1 MLLSK
6 QGASRSGERDISVY
20 CGVQTITLKIN
31 LCPVLYSGYKD
42 ADLALNSR
50 HGDAQCRGFIN
61 NNTFPTA
68 VLFSIS
74 LSTLEAC
81 GNMLEVS
88 TSQGFNAYGNISMVQ
103 MGNISGYIDTP
114 DPPTVISYLPGLV
127 YKFSCS
133 YPLEYLLNNSQ
144 LAASSAAISVKDN
157 NGTFLSTLS
166 LVLYNDSTFSQLI
179 SIPMSGLSLKT
190 HVFAAVKATN
200 LDRRCYKDP
209 QTTVF
214 ENGKSQMGRF
224 AFEVFRFVKHK
235 NQKISTVFL
244 HCITKLC
251 RVDDCAVLM
260 PERQKGACFCVTAY
274 TDIAVYCGT
283 QSINLAIQV
292 CPVIYTGYNESL
304 LILNQIKDDPLCRG
318 KMDATV
324 SPPVVRFSFPLTQLD
339 ACGSIFRTTSAP
351 GTGIFSDFSNIQTVN
366 VSGVVRSFDPT
377 IGTVTYNAELS
388 YFYSCAYPLQ
398 YLINNTQVDVSS
410 SSIAVVD
417 NNGSFISTLSMQLFK
432 DINYTTPLVIPA
444 LGVELRTRIYVQVI
458 AANLT
463 SQVSTELFYKLNK
476 ATKHGKPFCHALKIL
491 LLFFSRRCSQDQF
504 TSMSEN
510 GNSQKARFSFPAFR
524 FIEQQNQTISTYY
537 LHCITRL
544 CETSTCAQ
552 FKQCNRR
559 RRRDTKTTTIK
570 DGISDTTLIS
580 SGPIKTRAETPLST
594 KEEAVSSAQK
604 DSGNGASV
612 GLGVALAVLVV
623 VGTVAALMAVS
634 FYRKLKMLR

>member
-1 MLLSK
+1 MEWICVPLVLFCGIHLAFTQFS
-6 QGASRSGERDISVY
+6 GFNCDPSYHSRFPGERDISVY

-81 GNMLEVS
+81 GNTLEVS

-190 HVFAAVKATN
+190 RVFAAVKATN
-200 LDRRCYKDP
+200 LDRRWNVLMDHCYATPSGNPNDGIRYNLFFGCYKDP

-235 NQKISTVFL
+235 NQKMSTVFL

-251 RVDDCAVLM
+251 RVDDCAILM
-260 PERQKGACFCVTAY
+260 P
-274 TDIAVYCGT
+274 ICG
-283 QSINLAIQV
+283 
-292 CPVIYTGYNESL
+292 
-304 LILNQIKDDPLCRG
+304 K
-318 KMDATV
+318 
-324 SPPVVRFSFPLTQLD
+324 
-339 ACGSIFRTTSAP
+339 
-351 GTGIFSDFSNIQTVN
+351 
-366 VSGVVRSFDPT
+366 
-377 IGTVTYNAELS
+377 
-388 YFYSCAYPLQ
+388 
-398 YLINNTQVDVSS
+398 
-410 SSIAVVD
+410 
-417 NNGSFISTLSMQLFK
+417 
-432 DINYTTPLVIPA
+432 
-444 LGVELRTRIYVQVI
+444 
-458 AANLT
+458 
-463 SQVSTELFYKLNK
+463 
-476 ATKHGKPFCHALKIL
+476 
-491 LLFFSRRCSQDQF
+491 
-504 TSMSEN
+504 
-510 GNSQKARFSFPAFR
+510 
-524 FIEQQNQTISTYY
+524 
-537 LHCITRL
+537 
-544 CETSTCAQ
+544 
-552 FKQCNRR
+552 R
-559 RRRDTKTTTIK
+559 RRRDTVEEHAVSGSSSGDAVITAGPIITR
-570 DGISDTTLIS
+570 SDESPTNNSQLVRGSSQHLNAVTSALIS
-580 SGPIKTRAETPLST
+580 GV
-594 KEEAVSSAQK
+594 AV
-604 DSGNGASV
+604 
-612 GLGVALAVLVV
+612 LGVTSLGLFI
-623 VGTVAALMAVS
+623 LS
-634 FYRKLKMLR
+634 LRLLRKPRPSVRGLEAQLQMTMMSKSRVH